1 MNTRSRLPL
10 FLLLALALLFTQQ
23 GAAVHAL
30 SHLSE
35 RLSSQSQQ
43 DKQLPH
49 SSACDKCVVY
59 AGAGAALAPSALA
72 IPAVAAQ
79 TRHPALTRPALL
91 SRMARP
97 YHARAPPISV

>member
-1 MNTRSRLPL
+1 MKLPL
-10 FLLLALALLFTQQ
+10 FLLLALTLLFTQQ

-35 RLSSQSQQ
+35 RLSQQ

-49 SSACDKCVVY
+49 TPACDKCVVY